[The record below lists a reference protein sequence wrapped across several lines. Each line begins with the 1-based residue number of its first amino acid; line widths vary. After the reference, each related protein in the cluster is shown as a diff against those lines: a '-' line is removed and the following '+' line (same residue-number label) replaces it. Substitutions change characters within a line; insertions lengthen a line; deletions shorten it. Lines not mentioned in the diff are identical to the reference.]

1 VGRVARFWILLILL
15 LLAGSGD
22 FRLSSSAIADGNEPG
37 GASSAGIPVSWK
49 ITNDYSSFPACHYI
63 DEAVQQI
70 MHKYNVR
77 GASVAVAVKGRLV
90 YAKGLGFADAEKQ
103 VPVSP
108 AHLFR
113 IASVSKL
120 ITAVA
125 IMKLVEQGKVRLD
138 DHVFGSSGI
147 LNDSIYRIYRDK
159 RYEKITVDHLLRHV
173 AGFSTRYGDPAFNPV
188 AVAKILHK
196 DLPLKSSDL
205 IVFALHYPLASSPGH
220 RYAYS
225 NLGYIILGEV
235 IEKVTQMPYEQFVQ
249 TQILYP
255 LGIYDMHIGKSFF
268 AQRYPNEV
276 KYYEQ
281 YGPRLSPAVDGSEEQ
296 VERANGGIDIP
307 LLGPAG
313 GWIAS
318 SPELA
323 MLMLRIDGFPEKP
336 DILSSESIAA
346 MTSAGYFEDDLLG
359 WMGKDK
365 EDNWWRTG
373 TMTGTLAHVMRRN
386 DNIVWIVI
394 LNTSSPRRNA
404 LHSEIVRHMNM
415 AIDSVQSWPPFDLLN
430 PPPFTSISPK
440 VPEKIN

>member
-1 VGRVARFWILLILL
+1 LILFILL

-22 FRLSSSAIADGNEPG
+22 FRLSSGVIADGNEPEE
-37 GASSAGIPVSWK
+37 SVTPGIPVSWK
-49 ITNDYSSFPACHYI
+49 ITNDYSSFPASNYI
-63 DEAVQQI
+63 DEAVQHV
-70 MHKYNVR
+70 MYRYNIR
-77 GASVAVAVKGRLV
+77 GASVAIAVKGRLV
-90 YAKGLGFADAEKQ
+90 YAKGLGYADAENQ
-103 VPVSP
+103 TAVSP

-125 IMKLVEQGKVRLD
+125 IMKLSEEGKLRLD

-147 LNDSIYRIYRDK
+147 LNDSMYRIYRDK
-159 RYEKITVDHLLRHV
+159 RYEKITVEHLLRHV
-173 AGFSTRYGDPAFNPV
+173 AGFSTRYGDPAFNPQ

-196 DLPLKSSDL
+196 ELPLKPSDL
-205 IVFALHYPLASSPGH
+205 IVFALHYPLAWYPGH

-235 IEKVTQMPYEQFVQ
+235 IEKITHMPYEQFVQ

-255 LGIYDMHIGKSFF
+255 LGIYDMHIGKSFL
-268 AQRYPNEV
+268 AERYPNEV

-281 YGPRLSPAVDGSEEQ
+281 FGPRLSPAVDGSDKQ
-296 VERANGGIDIP
+296 VERASGGIDIP

-336 DILSSESIAA
+336 DILNSESIAA
-346 MTSAGYFEDDLLG
+346 MTRAGYMEDDLLG

-365 EDNWWRTG
+365 DDNWWRTG
-373 TMTGTLAHVMRRN
+373 TMTGTVAHVMRRS

-404 LHSEIVRHMNM
+404 IHSEIVRRMNA
-415 AIDSVQSWPPFDLLN
+415 AIDSVQSWPPYDLLN
-430 PPPFTSISPK
+430 PPAFTSISPRM
-440 VPEKIN
+440 PGQIQ